1 MPVIPHVSFFFLVN
15 MCLPDTHIAL
25 LTLFVSFLL
34 VTPSEITI
42 GTILGRGGFCTVSE
56 ISKVKLADGGKS
68 AAVHH
73 HDDED
78 EEEQLGFAGGQA
90 IIQDRAFIAQRCLVS
105 YFDPIE
111 SLRDL

>member
-1 MPVIPHVSFFFLVN
+1 M
-15 MCLPDTHIAL
+15 PDTHIVL
-25 LTLFVSFLL
+25 LGISSPLIVSFLL
-34 VTPSEITI
+34 VTSSEITI

-105 YFDPIE
+105 YFDPID
-111 SLRDL
+111 SLRDH

>member
-1 MPVIPHVSFFFLVN
+1 M
-15 MCLPDTHIAL
+15 PDTHIVL
-25 LTLFVSFLL
+25 LDISSSLIVSFLL
-34 VTPSEITI
+34 VTSSEITI

-68 AAVHH
+68 AAVHHH

-105 YFDPIE
+105 YFDPID
-111 SLRDL
+111 SLRYH